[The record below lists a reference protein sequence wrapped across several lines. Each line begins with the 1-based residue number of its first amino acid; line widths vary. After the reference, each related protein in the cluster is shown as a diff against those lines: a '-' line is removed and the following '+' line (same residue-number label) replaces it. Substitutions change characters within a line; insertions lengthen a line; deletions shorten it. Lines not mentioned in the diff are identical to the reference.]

1 MERLI
6 KKILILSA
14 VGFCV
19 TVLYFA
25 LNVDHTY
32 NTKSL
37 INKTIPK
44 FQFKQLNQDELIENN
59 NLNKNFALINF
70 WASWCTPCKIEH
82 KYLMELK
89 ESLGDE
95 VLLLGINFKDKKEN
109 ANNFLTTLGNPYHFV
124 GTDRDGKGSVDFGI
138 YGIPETI
145 LVDQNQ
151 IILLKFIGPL
161 SEDDTIKIKNKI
173 NE

>member
-1 MERLI
+1 MLFR
-6 KKILILSA
+6 S
-14 VGFCV
+14 
-19 TVLYFA
+19 
-25 LNVDHTY
+25 
-32 NTKSL
+32 
-37 INKTIPK
+37 
-44 FQFKQLNQDELIENN
+44 
-59 NLNKNFALINF
+59 
-70 WASWCTPCKIEH
+70 EH

-109 ANNFLTTLGNPYHFV
+109 ANNFLTTLGNPYHYV
-124 GTDRDGKGSVDFGI
+124 GIDRDGKGSVDFGI

-161 SEDDTIKIKNKI
+161 SEDDAIKIKNKI